1 MTGGTAGG
9 DIGGVG
15 GGVGGVPGSASGV
28 PGSAGGAGGT
38 ARSAR
43 DAGEEAL
50 ERMRA
55 LIDRIDQQ
63 ERVEARRDEERMAEL
78 AERARAGELGEDW
91 KRIQGRVDRG
101 DTTLEAVFTGTDDSP
116 EAGSLRAT
124 SRARTAD
131 LATTIEESEDDEL
144 NDALEGLAAARD
156 RLAAM
161 LGSLGA
167 TSPGAGGQGSG
178 TGPGGQSF
186 GTDPGPQ
193 GFGPDRGDPA
203 PPSSTAP
210 WR

>member
-9 DIGGVG
+9 GIGGAG
-15 GGVGGVPGSASGV
+15 GGVGGAAGSA
-28 PGSAGGAGGT
+28 GSAGGAGGT

-63 ERVEARRDEERMAEL
+63 ERLEARRDEERMAEL

-101 DTTLEAVFTGTDDSP
+101 DTTLEAVFTGKDDSP

-156 RLAAM
+156 RLTAM

-167 TSPGAGGQGSG
+167 TSPDAGGQGFG
-178 TGPGGQSF
+178 TGPGGADL
-186 GTDPGPQ
+186 GTGPRGQ